1 MELIHTLLQ
10 LRVVHEGSTSE
21 RPLRMLWAT
30 TIFIRA
36 THLEKMMK
44 TFHLRIGKIF
54 VHGLDDVLDLLV
66 I

>member
-1 MELIHTLLQ
+1 
-10 LRVVHEGSTSE
+10 
-21 RPLRMLWAT
+21 MLWAT